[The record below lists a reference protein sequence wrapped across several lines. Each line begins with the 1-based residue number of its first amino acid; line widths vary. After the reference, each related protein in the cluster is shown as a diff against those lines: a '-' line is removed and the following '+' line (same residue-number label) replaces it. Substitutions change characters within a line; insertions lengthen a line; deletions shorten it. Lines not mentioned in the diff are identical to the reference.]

1 MNDKFDI
8 LYESFMTEM
17 LFKNRWKP
25 YHLVVESIKDKLLPN
40 PVWIYDS
47 KSSNILTEDRKVFS
61 SIAKNIFN
69 AKNGTVF
76 SAKHI
81 LEHTPNFDIN
91 DGEYANIPIV
101 KYAIS
106 FKSNEQLKTVL
117 SKHKKDIPQQYR
129 NFVLNTFD
137 TNSNSNGLFLASY
150 TMCIIVLNK
159 EKSDI
164 LTVQH
169 ELYHYC
175 QFLSGLNVIESISKF
190 DKNKIK
196 NLQLSNSE
204 LTYLLAPHEF
214 LAHIDIDLKHQCKAI
229 HKKYYTNISYNEFID
244 KLINE
249 IKVSKDKFMMSD
261 IGIKFTRIFSFDTSA
276 IRLFVAAFCLELKY
290 RIYIQLYKIINP

>member
-1 MNDKFDI
+1 MNSKFDI
-8 LYESFMTEM
+8 LYESFITEM
-17 LFKNRWKP
+17 LSKNRWKP
-25 YHLVVESIKDKLLPN
+25 YHLVIESIKDKQLPN
-40 PVWIYDS
+40 PIWIYDS
-47 KSSNILTEDRKVFS
+47 KNSNILTEDKKIFS

-69 AKNGTVF
+69 AKDGTVF

-81 LEHTPNFDIN
+81 LENMPNFDIN
-91 DGEYANIPIV
+91 DGEYADIPVV

-106 FKSNEQLKTVL
+106 FKSLDQLKIIL

-159 EKSDI
+159 EKSDV

-175 QFLSGLNVIESISKF
+175 QFLSGLNVIEPISKF

-196 NLQLSNSE
+196 DLQLSNTE
-204 LTYLLAPHEF
+204 LSYLLAPHEF
-214 LAHIDIDLKHQCKAI
+214 LTHIDIDLKHQCKAI
-229 HKKYYTNISYNEFID
+229 HKKYYSDISFDEFIV

-249 IKVSKDKFMMSD
+249 IKTSKDKFMVSD
-261 IGIKFTRIFSFDTSA
+261 LGIKFTRIFSFDTSA
-276 IRLFVAAFCLELKY
+276 IRLFVATFCLELNDLWNNACK
-290 RIYIQLYKIINP
+290 RLKEN

>member
-1 MNDKFDI
+1 
-8 LYESFMTEM
+8 MTEM
-17 LFKNRWKP
+17 LSKNRWKP
-25 YHLVVESIKDKLLPN
+25 YHLIVESIKDKPLQN
-40 PVWIYDS
+40 PIWIYDDE
-47 KSSNILTEDRKVFS
+47 KSNILTEDKKVFS
-61 SIAKNIFN
+61 SIAKNLFN
-69 AKNGTVF
+69 AKDGTVF

-81 LEHTPNFDIN
+81 LENIPNFDIN
-91 DGEYANIPIV
+91 NGEYANIPVV

-106 FKSNEQLKTVL
+106 FKSIDPLKTIL

-150 TMCIIVLNK
+150 TTCIIVLNK

-175 QFLSGLNVIESISKF
+175 QFLSCLNVIEPISKF

-196 NLQLSNSE
+196 DLQLGNTE
-204 LTYLLAPHEF
+204 LSYLLAPHEF
-214 LAHIDIDLKHQCKAI
+214 LTHIDIDLKHQCKTI
-229 HKKYYTNISYNEFID
+229 HKKYYNNISYNEFIV

-249 IKVSKDKFMMSD
+249 IKASKDKFMMSD
-261 IGIKFTRIFSFDTSA
+261 LGIKFTRIFSFDTSA
-276 IRLFVAAFCLELKY
+276 IRLFVATFCLELNDLWNDACK
-290 RIYIQLYKIINP
+290 RLKEN

>member
-1 MNDKFDI
+1 
-8 LYESFMTEM
+8 MTEM
-17 LFKNRWKP
+17 LSKNRWKSS
-25 YHLVVESIKDKLLPN
+25 HLVVESIKDKSLPN
-40 PVWIYDS
+40 PIWIYDDEN
-47 KSSNILTEDRKVFS
+47 SNILTEDRKIFS
-61 SIAKNIFN
+61 LIAKNIFN

-91 DGEYANIPIV
+91 DGKYANIPIV

-106 FKSNEQLKTVL
+106 FKSIDQLKIIL

-137 TNSNSNGLFLASY
+137 TNNNSNGLFLASY
-150 TMCIIVLNK
+150 TTCIIILNK

-196 NLQLSNSE
+196 NLQINNSE
-204 LTYLLAPHEF
+204 LAYLLAPHEF
-214 LAHIDIDLKHQCKAI
+214 LTHIDIDLKHQCKAI
-229 HKKYYTNISYNEFID
+229 HKKYYHDISFNEFID
-244 KLINE
+244 MLINE
-249 IKVSKDKFMMSD
+249 IKTSKDKFMMSD
-261 IGIKFTRIFSFDTSA
+261 IGIKFTRVFSFDTSA
-276 IRLFVAAFCLELKY
+276 IRLFIAAFCLELNDLWNDACK
-290 RIYIQLYKIINP
+290 RIKETEIEAKTT